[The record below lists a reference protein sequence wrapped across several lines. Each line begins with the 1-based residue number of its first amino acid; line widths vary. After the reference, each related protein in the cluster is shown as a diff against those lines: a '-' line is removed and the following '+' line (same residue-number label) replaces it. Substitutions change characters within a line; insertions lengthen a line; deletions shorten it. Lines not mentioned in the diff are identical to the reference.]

1 MPVPFFFSAP
11 TATIIGTDSS
21 SQLALCGFLTQL
33 GFCHVETSAS
43 WKPLQAEDQKP
54 VSTLYFVGW
63 EQWGPETLQWIAR
76 LKTFG
81 KEPGTAKFLLI
92 IPNDYS
98 LNRVAAIQGGVD
110 GFISYPYSLSNLR
123 QKIQAILPA
132 LAMKAPAIPIG
143 RKQKKAPSQESL
155 TGGRS
160 HL

>member
-1 MPVPFFFSAP
+1 MPVQFFLPGP
-11 TATIIGTDSS
+11 TATIIGTDPS
-21 SQLALCGFLTQL
+21 SQTALGEFLTQL

-43 WKPLQAEDQKP
+43 WKAWQAEDQQP
-54 VSTLYFVGW
+54 LSTLYFVGW
-63 EQWGPETLQWIAR
+63 EHWGPETLQGIAK
-76 LKTFG
+76 LKTFR
-81 KEPGTAKFLLI
+81 KETGTAKIFLI
-92 IPNDYS
+92 IPNEFS

-132 LAMKAPAIPIG
+132 LPIKAPATWKG
-143 RKQKKAPSQESL
+143 RKQKKAPGQENL